1 MATALA
7 AEAQASATA
16 ATLAEQQIA
25 AIDDEA
31 AVAEESLDEE
41 RVAQRGYVG
50 PASRDVLPQR
60 RFRRARDA
68 ELQKLE
74 GNLEN
79 ERKRKHDSLAARRAA
94 RKKQAQ
100 LDAAAKQAAAERAA
114 REASHGSGVRGSRS
128 TVVERTAE
136 RHGRWFES
144 GPVVTNP
151 DGG

>member
-31 AVAEESLDEE
+31 AVAEESLDDE
-41 RVAQRGYVG
+41 
-50 PASRDVLPQR
+50 
-60 RFRRARDA
+60 FRRARDA

-74 GNLEN
+74 GNLES

-114 REASHGSGVRGSRS
+114 REASHGSGVRCPGFAIDGGRENGRTSWSVVRIRSRG
-128 TVVERTAE
+128 
-136 RHGRWFES
+136 HES
-144 GPVVTNP
+144 GWWGPVVTNP